1 MHIYN
6 ILKNKYFV
14 SFQLLLKIVFIIVL
28 LFGFYLLY
36 KLVLYTLFPS
46 NNIEVR
52 YISNHY
58 NISPEVPKNLTFA
71 GEKVPLERFDVY
83 ESLDRELIIN
93 TYFHS
98 QTILNLKRANRF
110 FPIIEPILKKY
121 NVPDD
126 FKYLMVIESN
136 LANTI
141 SPAGAVGYWQ
151 FMKPTAE
158 KYGLEITDEI
168 DERYHIVKSTE
179 AACKYLLDLY
189 SYYKNW
195 TLVSAAYNAGPGL
208 INKVI
213 EQQKSYNYYDLQFNE
228 ETARYIYRILAM
240 KIIMSDPQKYGFY
253 LSPKVKYYKI
263 PTKTIAVDSSITNL
277 PDFAN
282 KLGINYKLLRIFN
295 PWIRKYQLT
304 NKEKK
309 TYYIEIPEIEY
320 TNINKLLELY
330 SIDTTF
336 TTNDTILH

>member
-1 MHIYN
+1 
-6 ILKNKYFV
+6 
-14 SFQLLLKIVFIIVL
+14 
-28 LFGFYLLY
+28 
-36 KLVLYTLFPS
+36 
-46 NNIEVR
+46 
-52 YISNHY
+52 
-58 NISPEVPKNLTFA
+58 
-71 GEKVPLERFDVY
+71 
-83 ESLDRELIIN
+83 
-93 TYFHS
+93 
-98 QTILNLKRANRF
+98 
-110 FPIIEPILKKY
+110 
-121 NVPDD
+121 
-126 FKYLMVIESN
+126 
-136 LANTI
+136 
-141 SPAGAVGYWQ
+141 
-151 FMKPTAE
+151 MKPTAE

-253 LSPKVKYYKI
+253 LPPKVKYYKI

-295 PWIRKYQLT
+295 PWLRKYQLS